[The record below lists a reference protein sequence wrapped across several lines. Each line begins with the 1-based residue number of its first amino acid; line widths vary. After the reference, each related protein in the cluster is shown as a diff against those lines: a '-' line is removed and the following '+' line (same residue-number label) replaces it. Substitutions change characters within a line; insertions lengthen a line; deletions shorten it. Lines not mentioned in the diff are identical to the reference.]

1 MRRDDHLVAVAAEM
15 RGKEIVFAENEVVS
29 PELDDAILRL
39 VPAGARA

>member
-1 MRRDDHLVAVAAEM
+1 VPV
-15 RGKEIVFAENEVVS
+15 VFAENEVVS